1 MLLFKLLSFWGVLLT
16 QVCYCLRLYSNW
28 IDSRNFHFLNK
39 RKSTTRFQSLTWL
52 LFYKLGSLGSFLSSM
67 VVVKVM
73 VVESFIL
80 CYLFIFSKMALLNP
94 CMKFKKTFWPKD
106 FFWGIMKVPYT
117 KNIHNLLQGPENPG
131 FRSVKV
137 QLKLFSKRTHG
148 ISNFFFI

>member
-1 MLLFKLLSFWGVLLT
+1 MELNPLMEHSYLDTYLLVAINQDMLLFKLLSFWGVLLT

-28 IDSRNFHFLNK
+28 IDSRNLHFLNK

-80 CYLFIFSKMALLNP
+80 CYPFNQKI
-94 CMKFKKTFWPKD
+94 
-106 FFWGIMKVPYT
+106 
-117 KNIHNLLQGPENPG
+117 LQNQP
-131 FRSVKV
+131 S
-137 QLKLFSKRTHG
+137 SMI
-148 ISNFFFI
+148 ISII